1 MLLPSNNEPPT
12 DIIQDQEPE
21 EDSTGM
27 DRRDSQSADLN
38 KLVIVV
44 IKVHINN
51 LCTTFLLTGI
61 SILVYM

>member
-44 IKVHINN
+44 LQTHN
-51 LCTTFLLTGI
+51 LLT
-61 SILVYM
+61 

>member
-27 DRRDSQSADLN
+27 DRRVFTIAGKTEHNIEEFSN
-38 KLVIVV
+38 I
-44 IKVHINN
+44 
-51 LCTTFLLTGI
+51 T
-61 SILVYM
+61 

>member
-44 IKVHINN
+44 LQTHN
-51 LCTTFLLTGI
+51 LLAVVITEMY
-61 SILVYM
+61 YM